1 MWVKLRPLIIICL
14 GYCLL
19 GAGGKSVDINVL
31 KAAYLNK
38 FAQFVSWPNTD
49 ALQQQST
56 FSICVYQDGPLY
68 EQMRDKLQ
76 ARSMK
81 QKQIEIKFLATMGQ
95 ATDCQILYLGEPTIK
110 DLANALTLSKANN
123 VLLITEHSGAADVGV
138 HINLMREV
146 INEQNVLLFEVNQDS
161 FKKSNLEVSFKLL
174 KLAKKVVTITG
185 EDND

>member
-1 MWVKLRPLIIICL
+1 MWAKLRPLFIVCL

-19 GAGGKSVDINVL
+19 GAGGKYVDINVL

-38 FAQFVSWPNTD
+38 FAQFVSWPQSD
-49 ALQQQST
+49 SLQQQT
-56 FSICVYQDGPLY
+56 AFSICVYQDGSLY

-76 ARSMK
+76 ARSIK
-81 QKQIEIKFLATMGQ
+81 QQQIEIDFLSEVSQ
-95 ATDCQILYLGEPTIK
+95 ATECQVLYLGDPTIK

-123 VLLITEHSGAADVGV
+123 VLLITEHPGAADVGV

-161 FKKSNLEVSFKLL
+161 FKQSNLEVSFKLL
-174 KLAKKVVTITG
+174 KLAKKVVTTSG
-185 EDND
+185 DNND